1 MNAEKERDL
10 TALARRNPFWICLII
25 FVVLAGD
32 YAFRMA
38 NLIQMRQ
45 QLSQTQLMQT
55 QNLRTLAQSQQI
67 ESRLQGLSLELL
79 QIAKTNESANQIVRD
94 FNIQWNPGPASAMP
108 AASAGTQQPSA
119 PAVPGGDSKK

>member
-45 QLSQTQLMQT
+45 QL
-55 QNLRTLAQSQQI
+55 LRLVW
-67 ESRLQGLSLELL
+67 GLPLPVLL
-79 QIAKTNESANQIVRD
+79 WLVVGSEANWCI
-94 FNIQWNPGPASAMP
+94 G
-108 AASAGTQQPSA
+108 
-119 PAVPGGDSKK
+119 